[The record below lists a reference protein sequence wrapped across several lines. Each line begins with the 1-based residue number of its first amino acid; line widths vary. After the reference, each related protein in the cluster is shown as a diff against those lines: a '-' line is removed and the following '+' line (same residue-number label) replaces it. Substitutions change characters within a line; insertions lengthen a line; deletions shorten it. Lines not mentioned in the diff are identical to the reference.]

1 MGLTINTNLEAMNA
15 SRNLNNTENMLATS
29 MQRLSS
35 GLKINSAADDVA
47 GYAIS
52 ESLQSQVN
60 GLNQA
65 SENIQDAVALA
76 QTAQGAL
83 NDVNQMLQRIR
94 ELAVQYS
101 NGTTS
106 TEDQTAIISEVSQL
120 VEEIKRVGE
129 TTQFNGKSLLDG
141 DEEISF
147 QVGAND
153 GEHVGVTTIEL
164 YKSIEAK
171 LEITT
176 LGERLEGSEEVS
188 KEVKEAKETALT
200 TAETALTTPANELT
214 SAEGAVTTA
223 EGEISTAKA
232 TYESEIEND
241 ELNKSEDKAE
251 AEVTQASEKTA
262 IEGKEATL
270 VTLKATATEKEEAV
284 TPLKKTVTE
293 AEAKVTKEEKEITTL
308 KAAIKAADEPAK
320 TATGLK
326 ELSEAIA
333 KVAGLAGEFGAV
345 QDRIQYTQSNLEVYS
360 QNLTSAVSALDDVN
374 MATEMT
380 NFTKDQVLQQA
391 GVSILA
397 QANQLPDATLKLLE

>member
-1 MGLTINTNLEAMNA
+1 MSLTINSNPEAMNA
-15 SRNLNNTENMLATS
+15 SRNLNGTENMLATA

-106 TEDQTAIISEVSQL
+106 EEDQKAIISEAGQL
-120 VEEIKRVGE
+120 SSEIKRVGE
-129 TTQFNGKSLLDG
+129 TTQFNGKNLLNAN
-141 DEEISF
+141 EEIKF

-153 GEHVGVTTIEL
+153 GESISVTTVKL
-164 YKSIEAK
+164 YESIAVK
-171 LEITT
+171 IDTTT
-176 LGERLEGSEEVS
+176 LGERLVVTLGAGE
-188 KEVKEAKETALT
+188 KTEVKEAEEK
-200 TAETALTTPANELT
+200 
-214 SAEGAVTTA
+214 
-223 EGEISTAKA
+223 ISTAR
-232 TYESEIEND
+232 EEIGK
-241 ELNKSEDKAE
+241 LQG
-251 AEVTQASEKTA
+251 EVKRGEKTA
-262 IEGKEATL
+262 EEIKTEKTEFTEEI
-270 VTLKATATEKEEAV
+270 EKEEKGIA
-284 TPLKKTVTE
+284 LIN
-293 AEAKVTKEEKEITTL
+293 EEHG
-308 KAAIKAADEPAK
+308 
-320 TATGLK
+320 ATGLT

-333 KVAGLAGEFGAV
+333 KVSGLAGEFGAV

-360 QNLTSAVSALDDVN
+360 QNLTSAVSALVDVN

-397 QANQLPDATLKLLE
+397 QANQLPDAALHLIE

>member
-15 SRNLNNTENMLATS
+15 ARNLNNTENMLSTS

-35 GLKINSAADDVA
+35 GLKINSASDDVA

-83 NDVNQMLQRIR
+83 NDVNTMLQRIR
-94 ELAVQYS
+94 ELSVQYS

-106 TEDQTAIISEVSQL
+106 EEDQTAIISQVGQL
-120 VEEIKRVGE
+120 VSEIQRVGE
-129 TTQFNGKSLLDG
+129 TTQFNGKNLLNAA
-141 DEEISF
+141 EEIRF

-153 GEHVGVTTIEL
+153 GEGIGVTTIEL
-164 YKSIEAK
+164 YKSIETKIETA
-171 LEITT
+171 T
-176 LGERLEGSEEVS
+176 LGERLVIVLG
-188 KEVKEAKETALT
+188 
-200 TAETALTTPANELT
+200 
-214 SAEGAVTTA
+214 
-223 EGEISTAKA
+223 
-232 TYESEIEND
+232 
-241 ELNKSEDKAE
+241 
-251 AEVTQASEKTA
+251 
-262 IEGKEATL
+262 
-270 VTLKATATEKEEAV
+270 ATEKEEI
-284 TPLKKTVTE
+284 KTKNE
-293 AEAKVTKEEKEITTL
+293 EIGTKETELVAKEKELKEAGKTGAEIKTETETEKEAIKTL
-308 KAAIKAADEPAK
+308 KTEVSEIAK
-320 TATGLK
+320 TKEPTGLK
-326 ELSEAIA
+326 EISEAIA
-333 KVAGLAGEFGAV
+333 KVSGLAGEFGSV
-345 QDRIQYTQSNLEVYS
+345 QDRIQFTQSNLEVYS

>member
-1 MGLTINTNLEAMNA
+1 MGLTINSNLEAMNA
-15 SRNLNNTENMLATS
+15 SRNLNNTENMLSQS

-35 GLKINSAADDVA
+35 GLKINSASDDVA

-65 SENIQDAVALA
+65 SENIQDAVALS

-83 NDVNQMLQRIR
+83 NDTNQMLQRIR

-106 TEDQTAIISEVSQL
+106 EEDQKAIISEVGQL
-120 VEEIKRVGE
+120 VSEIKRVGE
-129 TTQFNGKSLLDG
+129 TTQFNGKDLLNAS
-141 DEEISF
+141 EEIRF

-153 GEHVGVTTIEL
+153 GEGIGVTTIKL
-164 YKSIEAK
+164 YESIETKIA
-171 LEITT
+171 TAT
-176 LGERLEGSEEVS
+176 LGERLSP
-188 KEVKEAKETALT
+188 K
-200 TAETALTTPANELT
+200 
-214 SAEGAVTTA
+214 
-223 EGEISTAKA
+223 
-232 TYESEIEND
+232 
-241 ELNKSEDKAE
+241 
-251 AEVTQASEKTA
+251 
-262 IEGKEATL
+262 
-270 VTLKATATEKEEAV
+270 
-284 TPLKKTVTE
+284 VTE
-293 AEAKVTKEEKEITTL
+293 AEKKASEKIEKEVTEAKKEIG
-308 KAAIKAADEPAK
+308 KVEEEDKAK
-320 TATGLK
+320 TPKEIEEAVKTKVEALKKLEKEGTEKAPKAATGLK
-326 ELSEAIA
+326 EISEAIA

-360 QNLTSAVSALDDVN
+360 QNLTSAVSALVDVN

>member
-15 SRNLNNTENMLATS
+15 SRNLNNTENMLSMS

-35 GLKINSAADDVA
+35 GLKINSASDDVA

-83 NDVNQMLQRIR
+83 NDVNTMLQRVR

-106 TEDQTAIISEVSQL
+106 EEDQTAIISEVGQL
-120 VEEIKRVGE
+120 VSEIQRVGE
-129 TTQFNGKSLLDG
+129 TTQFNGKNLLNAA
-141 DEEISF
+141 EEIRF

-153 GEHVGVTTIEL
+153 GEGIGVTTIEL
-164 YKSIEAK
+164 YKSIESKIETA
-171 LEITT
+171 T
-176 LGERLEGSEEVS
+176 LGERLVVVLG
-188 KEVKEAKETALT
+188 
-200 TAETALTTPANELT
+200 
-214 SAEGAVTTA
+214 
-223 EGEISTAKA
+223 
-232 TYESEIEND
+232 
-241 ELNKSEDKAE
+241 
-251 AEVTQASEKTA
+251 
-262 IEGKEATL
+262 
-270 VTLKATATEKEEAV
+270 ATEKEEIKTKDTEITADEKTLV
-284 TPLKKTVTE
+284 EKEKELKEEGKTALEIKEATE
-293 AEAKVTKEEKEITTL
+293 TEKEAIKTLKTEVAEVAKTKE
-308 KAAIKAADEPAK
+308 P
-320 TATGLK
+320 TGLK
-326 ELSEAIA
+326 EISEAIA
-333 KVAGLAGEFGAV
+333 KVAGLAGEFGSI

>member
-1 MGLTINTNLEAMNA
+1 MGLTINTNLEALNA
-15 SRNLNNTENMLATS
+15 SRNLNGTENMLAQS

-106 TEDQTAIISEVSQL
+106 EEDQKAIISEVGQL
-120 VEEIKRVGE
+120 VSEIKRVGE
-129 TTQFNGKSLLDG
+129 TTQFNGKNLLNAA
-141 DEEISF
+141 EEIRF

-153 GEHVGVTTIEL
+153 GEGIGVTTIEL
-164 YKSIEAK
+164 YKSIETKIDTA
-171 LEITT
+171 T
-176 LGERLEGSEEVS
+176 LGERLVAKLGATET
-188 KEVKEAKETALT
+188 KEVETKDGEVKTDEEKLKKEVEKLEGEKKTPKEIETATKAETEAIAKLKEAVAKIYKEH
-200 TAETALTTPANELT
+200 
-214 SAEGAVTTA
+214 
-223 EGEISTAKA
+223 
-232 TYESEIEND
+232 
-241 ELNKSEDKAE
+241 
-251 AEVTQASEKTA
+251 
-262 IEGKEATL
+262 
-270 VTLKATATEKEEAV
+270 
-284 TPLKKTVTE
+284 
-293 AEAKVTKEEKEITTL
+293 
-308 KAAIKAADEPAK
+308 EP
-320 TATGLK
+320 TGLK
-326 ELSEAIA
+326 EISEAIA
-333 KVAGLAGEFGAV
+333 KVSGLAGEFGAV

-360 QNLTSAVSALDDVN
+360 QNLTSAVSALTDVN

-391 GVSILA
+391 GVAILA
-397 QANQLPDATLKLLE
+397 QANQLPDATLKLLEG

>member
-1 MGLTINTNLEAMNA
+1 MGLTINSNLEAMNA
-15 SRNLNNTENMLATS
+15 SRNLNGTENMLAQS

-106 TEDQTAIISEVSQL
+106 EEDQKAIISEVGQL
-120 VEEIKRVGE
+120 TSEIKRVGE
-129 TTQFNGKSLLDG
+129 TTQFNGKNLLNAS
-141 DEEISF
+141 EEIRF

-153 GEHVGVTTIEL
+153 GEGIGVTTIKL
-164 YKSIEAK
+164 YASIEKEVASGTLGQRLVAK
-171 LEITT
+171 L
-176 LGERLEGSEEVS
+176 GEVETEKVEELKEKEGEVG
-188 KEVKEAKETALT
+188 KEV
-200 TAETALTTPANELT
+200 
-214 SAEGAVTTA
+214 
-223 EGEISTAKA
+223 
-232 TYESEIEND
+232 
-241 ELNKSEDKAE
+241 
-251 AEVTQASEKTA
+251 TA
-262 IEGKEATL
+262 IEKEIAKGG
-270 VTLKATATEKEEAV
+270 LKAEEVEEK
-284 TPLKKTVTE
+284 
-293 AEAKVTKEEKEITTL
+293 EKEITE
-308 KAAIKAADEPAK
+308 KNKEIAK
-320 TATGLK
+320 LGEEVTTIYSEHPPTGLK

-333 KVAGLAGEFGAV
+333 KVSGLAGEFGAV

-360 QNLTSAVSALDDVN
+360 QNLTSAVSALVDVN